1 MSEKEQVVSAL
12 AAALPDL
19 STAEIADKIER
30 PKDSKNGDFAFPAFF
45 LAKTLHKAPQMI
57 SQDIVAKVDQSGFD
71 KVVVAGPYIN
81 FYLNKAKVG
90 ANILEEILNDPEHY
104 GELDLGHQANVPI
117 DYSSP
122 NIAKPMGMGHLRSTM
137 IGESIARILE
147 KVNYHLIRVDYLG
160 DWGTQFGKMMAA
172 YKMWGDSQE
181 VQDGLKNDPINTLLK
196 LYVRINTEAEE
207 HPEYTDAGREW
218 FAKLEHGDKEAWRLW
233 HWFRD
238 ISLQRFQRVYDML
251 DVKFDSFNGEAFS
264 AQKMDE
270 PIQLLRDKDLLT
282 KSRGAEIV
290 DLDEY
295 NLPPLLIIKSNG
307 TTTYIT
313 RDLATALFR
322 KRMYGFAKSLYVV
335 GAEQEVYFKQLRM
348 ALKKM
353 GFNWWDQITHISFG
367 LMNLNGKKMSTRKG
381 NVVSLEDVL
390 NDSVD
395 LARKQIS
402 EKNPNLKNPDEVA
415 KQVGIGA
422 VIFHDL
428 KNYRRN
434 AVNFK
439 LEDVVKFEGET
450 GPYVQYARARAGS
463 ILRKGGIR
471 DFSNVDL
478 SQVGDEAWELISFL
492 GQYSNAIKRAA
503 ENYDPSVVA
512 KYALELAKKF
522 NQYYAHHRILDDDPA
537 QPARLALTQ
546 AVSDVLKSA
555 LALLDVKAPDE
566 M

>member
-1 MSEKEQVVSAL
+1 MSDKQQV
-12 AAALPDL
+12 AAALAQALPEMDVK
-19 STAEIADKIER
+19 EIEAKIER
-30 PKDSKNGDFAFPAFF
+30 PKDSSNGDYAFPTFF

-57 SQDIVAKVDQSGFD
+57 ASELVEKVDQNGFE

-81 FYLNKAKVG
+81 FFLDKAQVG
-90 ANILEEILNDPEHY
+90 AKILQTILADPEHY
-104 GELDLGHQANVPI
+104 GEIDLGHQSNVTI

-137 IGESIARILE
+137 IGEAVARILE
-147 KVNYHLIRVDYLG
+147 KVNYNLIRIDYLG
-160 DWGTQFGKMMAA
+160 DWGTHFGKLMAA
-172 YKMWGDSQE
+172 YEMWGDEAE
-181 VQDGLKNDPINTLLK
+181 VKKDPINTLLK
-196 LYVRINTEAEE
+196 YYVRINNEADE
-207 HPEYTDAGREW
+207 HPEYTEAGRNW
-218 FAKLEHGDKEAWRLW
+218 FAKLEHGDEEAWRLW
-233 HWFRD
+233 HWFREV
-238 ISLQRFQRVYDML
+238 SLERFQRVYKML
-251 DVKFDSFNGEAFS
+251 DVNFDSFNGEAFS
-264 AQKMDE
+264 AQKMEE
-270 PIQLLRDKDLLT
+270 PIQLLRDKDLL
-282 KSRGAEIV
+282 KPSRGAEIV

-322 KRMYGFAKSLYVV
+322 KRVYGHAKSLYVV
-335 GAEQEVYFKQLRM
+335 GAEQETYFKQLRA
-348 ALKKM
+348 ALKEM
-353 GFNWWDQITHISFG
+353 GFNWWDQIEHISFG

-390 NDSVD
+390 NDSID
-395 LARKQIS
+395 LARKQIA
-402 EKNPNLKNPDEVA
+402 EKNPDLENADEVA
-415 KQVGIGA
+415 KEVGVGA

-450 GPYVQYARARAGS
+450 GPYVQYARARAES

-471 DFSNVDL
+471 DFSDVDL
-478 SQVGDEAWELISFL
+478 TKAGAEAWELISFL
-492 GQYSNAIKRAA
+492 GQYSEAIKRAA
-503 ENYDPSVVA
+503 LNYDPSVIA

-522 NQYYAHHRILDDDPA
+522 NQYYAHTRILDKDEA

-555 LALLDVKAPDE
+555 LDLLDIKAPDE

>member
-1 MSEKEQVVSAL
+1 MSDKQQV
-12 AAALPDL
+12 AAALAQALPEMDVK
-19 STAEIADKIER
+19 EIEAKIER
-30 PKDSKNGDFAFPAFF
+30 PKDSSNGDYAFPTFF

-57 SQDIVAKVDQSGFD
+57 ASELVEKVDQNGFE

-81 FYLNKAKVG
+81 FFLDKAQVG
-90 ANILEEILNDPEHY
+90 AKILQTILADPEHY
-104 GELDLGHQANVPI
+104 GEIDLGHQSNVTI

-137 IGESIARILE
+137 IGEAVARILE
-147 KVNYHLIRVDYLG
+147 KVNYNLIRIDYLG
-160 DWGTQFGKMMAA
+160 DWGTQFGKLMAA
-172 YKMWGDSQE
+172 YEMWGDEAE
-181 VQDGLKNDPINTLLK
+181 VKKDPINTLLK
-196 LYVRINTEAEE
+196 YYVRINNEADE
-207 HPEYTDAGREW
+207 HPEYTEAGRDW
-218 FAKLEHGDKEAWRLW
+218 FAKLEHGDEEAWRLW
-233 HWFRD
+233 HWFREV
-238 ISLQRFQRVYDML
+238 SLERFQRVYKML
-251 DVKFDSFNGEAFS
+251 DVNFDSFNGEALS
-264 AQKMDE
+264 AQKMEE
-270 PIQLLRDKDLLT
+270 PIQLLRDKDLL
-282 KSRGAEIV
+282 KPSRGAEIV

-322 KRMYGFAKSLYVV
+322 KRMYGHAKSLYVV
-335 GAEQEVYFKQLRM
+335 GAEQETYFKQLRA
-348 ALKKM
+348 ALKEM
-353 GFNWWDQITHISFG
+353 GFNWWDQIEHISFG

-390 NDSVD
+390 NDSID
-395 LARKQIS
+395 LARKQIA
-402 EKNPNLKNPDEVA
+402 EKNPDLENADEVA
-415 KQVGIGA
+415 KEVGVGA

-450 GPYVQYARARAGS
+450 GPYVQYARARAES

-471 DFSNVDL
+471 DFSDVDL
-478 SQVGDEAWELISFL
+478 TKAGAESWELISFL
-492 GQYSNAIKRAA
+492 GQYSEAIKRAA
-503 ENYDPSVVA
+503 LNYDPSVIA

-522 NQYYAHHRILDDDPA
+522 NQYYAHTRILDKDEA

-555 LALLDVKAPDE
+555 LDLLDIKAPDE

>member
-1 MSEKEQVVSAL
+1 MSDKQQV
-12 AAALPDL
+12 AAALAQALPEMDVK
-19 STAEIADKIER
+19 EIEAKIER
-30 PKDSKNGDFAFPAFF
+30 PKDSSNGDYAFPTFF

-57 SQDIVAKVDQSGFD
+57 ASELVEKVDQNGFE

-81 FYLNKAKVG
+81 FFLDKAQVG
-90 ANILEEILNDPEHY
+90 AKILQTILADPEHY
-104 GELDLGHQANVPI
+104 GEIDLGHQSNVTI

-137 IGESIARILE
+137 IGEAVARILE
-147 KVNYHLIRVDYLG
+147 KVNYNLIRIDYLG
-160 DWGTQFGKMMAA
+160 DWGTQFGKLMAA
-172 YKMWGDSQE
+172 YEMWGDEAE
-181 VQDGLKNDPINTLLK
+181 VKKDPINTLLK
-196 LYVRINTEAEE
+196 YYVRINNEADE
-207 HPEYTDAGREW
+207 HPEYTEAGRNW
-218 FAKLEHGDKEAWRLW
+218 FAKLEHGDEEAWRLW
-233 HWFRD
+233 HWFREV
-238 ISLQRFQRVYDML
+238 SLERFQRVYKML
-251 DVKFDSFNGEAFS
+251 DVNFDSFNGEAFS
-264 AQKMDE
+264 AQKMEE
-270 PIQLLRDKDLLT
+270 PIQLLRDKDLL
-282 KSRGAEIV
+282 KPSRGAEIV

-322 KRMYGFAKSLYVV
+322 KRMYGHAKSLYVV
-335 GAEQEVYFKQLRM
+335 GAEQETYFKQLRA
-348 ALKKM
+348 ALKEM
-353 GFNWWDQITHISFG
+353 GFNWWDQIEHISFG

-390 NDSVD
+390 NDSID
-395 LARKQIS
+395 LARKQIA
-402 EKNPNLKNPDEVA
+402 EKNPDLENADEVA
-415 KQVGIGA
+415 KDVGVGA

-450 GPYVQYARARAGS
+450 GPYVQYARARAES

-471 DFSNVDL
+471 DFSDVDL
-478 SQVGDEAWELISFL
+478 TKAGAEAWELISFL
-492 GQYSNAIKRAA
+492 GQYSEAIKRAA
-503 ENYDPSVVA
+503 LNYDPSVIA

-522 NQYYAHHRILDDDPA
+522 NQYYAHTRILDKDEA

-555 LALLDVKAPDE
+555 LDLLDIKAPDE

>member
-1 MSEKEQVVSAL
+1 MSDKQQV
-12 AAALPDL
+12 AAALAQALPEMDVK
-19 STAEIADKIER
+19 EIEAKIER
-30 PKDSKNGDFAFPAFF
+30 PKDSSNGDYAFPTFF

-57 SQDIVAKVDQSGFD
+57 ASELVEKVDQNGFE

-81 FYLNKAKVG
+81 FFLDKAQVG
-90 ANILEEILNDPEHY
+90 AKILQTILADPEHY
-104 GELDLGHQANVPI
+104 GEIDLGHQSNVTI

-137 IGESIARILE
+137 IGEAVARILE
-147 KVNYHLIRVDYLG
+147 KVNYNLIRIDYLG
-160 DWGTQFGKMMAA
+160 DWGTQFGKLMAA
-172 YKMWGDSQE
+172 YEMWGDEAE
-181 VQDGLKNDPINTLLK
+181 VKKDPINTLLK
-196 LYVRINTEAEE
+196 YYVRINNEADE
-207 HPEYTDAGREW
+207 HPEYTEAGRNW
-218 FAKLEHGDKEAWRLW
+218 FAKLEHGDEEAWWLW
-233 HWFRD
+233 HWFREV
-238 ISLQRFQRVYDML
+238 SLERFQRVYKML
-251 DVKFDSFNGEAFS
+251 DVNFDSFNGEAFS
-264 AQKMDE
+264 AQKMEE
-270 PIQLLRDKDLLT
+270 PIQLLRDKDLL
-282 KSRGAEIV
+282 KPSRGAEIV

-322 KRMYGFAKSLYVV
+322 KRMYGHAKSLYVV
-335 GAEQEVYFKQLRM
+335 GAEQETYFKQLRA
-348 ALKKM
+348 ALKEM
-353 GFNWWDQITHISFG
+353 GFNWWDQIEHISFG

-390 NDSVD
+390 NDSID
-395 LARKQIS
+395 LARKQIA
-402 EKNPNLKNPDEVA
+402 EKNPDLENADEVA
-415 KQVGIGA
+415 KEVGVGA

-450 GPYVQYARARAGS
+450 GPYVQYARARAES

-471 DFSNVDL
+471 DFSDVDL
-478 SQVGDEAWELISFL
+478 TKAGAEAWELISFL
-492 GQYSNAIKRAA
+492 GQYSEAIKRAA
-503 ENYDPSVVA
+503 LNYDPSVIA

-522 NQYYAHHRILDDDPA
+522 NQYYAHTRILDKDEA

-555 LALLDVKAPDE
+555 LDLLDIKAPDE

>member
-1 MSEKEQVVSAL
+1 MSDKQQV
-12 AAALPDL
+12 AAALAQALPEMDVK
-19 STAEIADKIER
+19 EIEAKIER
-30 PKDSKNGDFAFPAFF
+30 PKDSSNGDYAFPTFF

-57 SQDIVAKVDQSGFD
+57 ASELVEKVDQNGFE

-81 FYLNKAKVG
+81 FFLDKAQVG
-90 ANILEEILNDPEHY
+90 AKILQTILADPEHY
-104 GELDLGHQANVPI
+104 GEIDLGHQSNVTI

-137 IGESIARILE
+137 IGEAVARILE
-147 KVNYHLIRVDYLG
+147 KVNYNLIRIDYLG
-160 DWGTQFGKMMAA
+160 DWGTQFGKLMAA
-172 YKMWGDSQE
+172 YEMWGDEAE
-181 VQDGLKNDPINTLLK
+181 VKKDPINTLLK
-196 LYVRINTEAEE
+196 YYVRINNEADE
-207 HPEYTDAGREW
+207 HPEYTEAGRDW
-218 FAKLEHGDKEAWRLW
+218 FAKLEHGDEEAWRLW
-233 HWFRD
+233 HWFREV
-238 ISLQRFQRVYDML
+238 SLERFQRVYKML
-251 DVKFDSFNGEAFS
+251 DVNFDSFNGEAFS
-264 AQKMDE
+264 AQKMEE
-270 PIQLLRDKDLLT
+270 PIQLLRDKDLL
-282 KSRGAEIV
+282 KPSLGAEIV

-322 KRMYGFAKSLYVV
+322 KRMYGHAKSLYVV
-335 GAEQEVYFKQLRM
+335 GAEQETYFKQLRA
-348 ALKKM
+348 ALKEM
-353 GFNWWDQITHISFG
+353 GFNWWDQIEHISFG

-390 NDSVD
+390 NDSID
-395 LARKQIS
+395 LARKQIA
-402 EKNPNLKNPDEVA
+402 EKNPDLENADEVA
-415 KQVGIGA
+415 KEVGVGA

-450 GPYVQYARARAGS
+450 GPYVQYARARAES

-471 DFSNVDL
+471 DFSDVDL
-478 SQVGDEAWELISFL
+478 TKAGAEAWELISFL
-492 GQYSNAIKRAA
+492 GQYSEAIKRAA
-503 ENYDPSVVA
+503 LNYDPSVIA

-522 NQYYAHHRILDDDPA
+522 NQYYAHTRILDKDEA

-555 LALLDVKAPDE
+555 LDLLDIKAPDE

>member
-1 MSEKEQVVSAL
+1 MSDKQQVTAAL
-12 AAALPDL
+12 AQALPEMDVK
-19 STAEIADKIER
+19 EIEAKIER
-30 PKDSKNGDFAFPAFF
+30 PKDSSNGDYAFPTFF

-57 SQDIVAKVDQSGFD
+57 ASELVEKVDQNGFE

-81 FYLNKAKVG
+81 FFLDKAQVG
-90 ANILEEILNDPEHY
+90 AKILQTILADPEHY
-104 GELDLGHQANVPI
+104 GEIDLGHQSNVTI

-137 IGESIARILE
+137 IGEAVARILE
-147 KVNYHLIRVDYLG
+147 KVNYNLIRIDYLG
-160 DWGTQFGKMMAA
+160 DWGTQFGKLMAA
-172 YKMWGDSQE
+172 YEMWGDEAE
-181 VQDGLKNDPINTLLK
+181 VKKDPINTLLK
-196 LYVRINTEAEE
+196 YYVRINNEADE
-207 HPEYTDAGREW
+207 HPEYTEAGRNW
-218 FAKLEHGDKEAWRLW
+218 FAKLEHGDEEAWRLW
-233 HWFRD
+233 HWFREV
-238 ISLQRFQRVYDML
+238 SLERFQRVYKML
-251 DVKFDSFNGEAFS
+251 DVNFDSFNGEAFS
-264 AQKMDE
+264 AQKMEE
-270 PIQLLRDKDLLT
+270 PIQLLRDKDLL
-282 KSRGAEIV
+282 KPSRGAEIV

-322 KRMYGFAKSLYVV
+322 KRMYGHAKSLYVV
-335 GAEQEVYFKQLRM
+335 GAEQETYFKQLRA
-348 ALKKM
+348 ALKEM
-353 GFNWWDQITHISFG
+353 GFNWWDQIEHISFG

-390 NDSVD
+390 NDSID
-395 LARKQIS
+395 LARKQIA
-402 EKNPNLKNPDEVA
+402 EKNPDLENADEVA
-415 KQVGIGA
+415 KEVGVGA

-450 GPYVQYARARAGS
+450 GPYVQYARARAES

-471 DFSNVDL
+471 DFSDVDL
-478 SQVGDEAWELISFL
+478 TKAGAEAWELISFL
-492 GQYSNAIKRAA
+492 GQYSEAIKRAA
-503 ENYDPSVVA
+503 LNYDPSVIA

-522 NQYYAHHRILDDDPA
+522 NQYYAHTRILDKDEA

-555 LALLDVKAPDE
+555 LDLLDIKAPDE

>member
-1 MSEKEQVVSAL
+1 MSDKQQVASAL
-12 AAALPDL
+12 AQALPEMDVK
-19 STAEIADKIER
+19 EIEAKIER
-30 PKDSKNGDFAFPAFF
+30 PKDSSNGDYAFPTFF

-57 SQDIVAKVDQSGFD
+57 ASELVEKVDQDGFE

-81 FYLNKAKVG
+81 FFLDKAQVG
-90 ANILEEILNDPEHY
+90 AKILQTILADPEHY
-104 GELDLGHQANVPI
+104 GEIDLGHEANVTI

-137 IGESIARILE
+137 IGEAVARILE
-147 KVNYHLIRVDYLG
+147 KVNYNLIRIDYLG
-160 DWGTQFGKMMAA
+160 DWGTQFGKLMAA
-172 YKMWGDSQE
+172 YEMWGDEAE
-181 VQDGLKNDPINTLLK
+181 VKKDPINTLLK
-196 LYVRINTEAEE
+196 YYVRINNEADE
-207 HPEYTDAGREW
+207 HPEYTEAGRNW
-218 FAKLEHGDKEAWRLW
+218 FAKLEHGDEEAWRLW
-233 HWFRD
+233 HWFREV
-238 ISLQRFQRVYDML
+238 SLERFQRVYKML
-251 DVKFDSFNGEAFS
+251 DVNFDSFNGEAFS
-264 AQKMDE
+264 AQKMEE
-270 PIQLLRDKDLLT
+270 PIQLLRDKDLL
-282 KSRGAEIV
+282 KPSRGAEIV

-322 KRMYGFAKSLYVV
+322 KRMYGHAKSLYVV
-335 GAEQEVYFKQLRM
+335 GAEQETYFKQLRA
-348 ALKKM
+348 ALKEM
-353 GFNWWDQITHISFG
+353 GFNWWDQIEHISFG

-390 NDSVD
+390 NDSID
-395 LARKQIS
+395 LARKQIA
-402 EKNPNLKNPDEVA
+402 EKNPDLENADEVA
-415 KQVGIGA
+415 KEVGVGA

-450 GPYVQYARARAGS
+450 GPYVQYARARAES

-471 DFSNVDL
+471 DFSDVDL
-478 SQVGDEAWELISFL
+478 TKAGAEAWELISFL
-492 GQYSNAIKRAA
+492 GQYSEAIKRAA
-503 ENYDPSVVA
+503 LNYDPSVIA

-522 NQYYAHHRILDDDPA
+522 NQYYAHTRILDKDEA

-555 LALLDVKAPDE
+555 LDLLDIKAPDE

>member
-1 MSEKEQVVSAL
+1 MSDKQQV
-12 AAALPDL
+12 AAALAQALPEMDVK
-19 STAEIADKIER
+19 EIEAKIER
-30 PKDSKNGDFAFPAFF
+30 PKDSSNGDYAFPTFF

-57 SQDIVAKVDQSGFD
+57 ASELVEKVDQNGFE

-81 FYLNKAKVG
+81 FFLDKAQVG
-90 ANILEEILNDPEHY
+90 AKILQTILADPEHY
-104 GELDLGHQANVPI
+104 GEIDLGHQSNVTI

-137 IGESIARILE
+137 IGEAVARILE
-147 KVNYHLIRVDYLG
+147 KVNYNLIRIDYLG
-160 DWGTQFGKMMAA
+160 DWGTQFGKLMAA
-172 YKMWGDSQE
+172 YEMWGDEAE
-181 VQDGLKNDPINTLLK
+181 VKKDPINTLLK
-196 LYVRINTEAEE
+196 YYVRINNEADE
-207 HPEYTDAGREW
+207 HPEYTEAGRNW
-218 FAKLEHGDKEAWRLW
+218 FAKLEHGDEEAWRLW
-233 HWFRD
+233 HWFREV
-238 ISLQRFQRVYDML
+238 SLERFQRVYKMI
-251 DVKFDSFNGEAFS
+251 DVNFDSFNGEAFS
-264 AQKMDE
+264 AQKMEE
-270 PIQLLRDKDLLT
+270 PIQLLRDKDLL
-282 KSRGAEIV
+282 KPSRGAEIV

-322 KRMYGFAKSLYVV
+322 KRMYGHAKSLYVV
-335 GAEQEVYFKQLRM
+335 GAEQETYFKQLRA
-348 ALKKM
+348 ALKEM
-353 GFNWWDQITHISFG
+353 GFNWWDQIEHISFG

-390 NDSVD
+390 NDSID
-395 LARKQIS
+395 LARKQIA
-402 EKNPNLKNPDEVA
+402 EKNPDLENADEVA
-415 KQVGIGA
+415 KEVGVGA

-450 GPYVQYARARAGS
+450 GPYVQYARARAES

-471 DFSNVDL
+471 DFSDVDL
-478 SQVGDEAWELISFL
+478 TKAGAEAWELISFL
-492 GQYSNAIKRAA
+492 CQYSEAIKRAA
-503 ENYDPSVVA
+503 LNYDPSVIA

-522 NQYYAHHRILDDDPA
+522 NQYYAHTRILDKDEA

-555 LALLDVKAPDE
+555 LDLLDIKAPDE

>member
-1 MSEKEQVVSAL
+1 MSDKQQV
-12 AAALPDL
+12 AAALAQALPEMDVK
-19 STAEIADKIER
+19 EIEAKIER
-30 PKDSKNGDFAFPAFF
+30 PKDSSNGDYAFPTFF

-57 SQDIVAKVDQSGFD
+57 ASELVEKVDQNGFE

-81 FYLNKAKVG
+81 FFLDKAQVG
-90 ANILEEILNDPEHY
+90 AKILQTILADPEHY
-104 GELDLGHQANVPI
+104 GEIDLGHQSNVTI

-137 IGESIARILE
+137 IGEAVARILE
-147 KVNYHLIRVDYLG
+147 KVNYNLIRIDYLG
-160 DWGTQFGKMMAA
+160 DWGTQFGKLMAA
-172 YKMWGDSQE
+172 YEMWGDEAE
-181 VQDGLKNDPINTLLK
+181 VKKDPINTLLK
-196 LYVRINTEAEE
+196 YYVRINNEADE
-207 HPEYTDAGREW
+207 HPEYTEAGRDW
-218 FAKLEHGDKEAWRLW
+218 FAKLEHGDEEAWRLW
-233 HWFRD
+233 HWFREV
-238 ISLQRFQRVYDML
+238 SLERFQRVYKML
-251 DVKFDSFNGEAFS
+251 DVNFDSFNGEAFS
-264 AQKMDE
+264 AQKMEE
-270 PIQLLRDKDLLT
+270 PIQLLRDKDLL
-282 KSRGAEIV
+282 KPSRGAEIV

-322 KRMYGFAKSLYVV
+322 KRMYGHAKSLYVV
-335 GAEQEVYFKQLRM
+335 GAEQETYFKQLRA
-348 ALKKM
+348 ALKEM
-353 GFNWWDQITHISFG
+353 GFNWWDQIEHISFG

-381 NVVSLEDVL
+381 NVVSLEDV
-390 NDSVD
+390 
-395 LARKQIS
+395 ARKQIA
-402 EKNPNLKNPDEVA
+402 EKNPDLENADEVA
-415 KQVGIGA
+415 KEVGVGA

-450 GPYVQYARARAGS
+450 GPYVQYARARAES

-471 DFSNVDL
+471 DFSDVDL
-478 SQVGDEAWELISFL
+478 TKAGAEAWELISFL
-492 GQYSNAIKRAA
+492 GQYSEAIKRAA
-503 ENYDPSVVA
+503 LNYDPSVIA

-522 NQYYAHHRILDDDPA
+522 NQYYAHTRILDKDEA

-555 LALLDVKAPDE
+555 LDLLDIKAPDE

>member
-1 MSEKEQVVSAL
+1 MSDKQQV
-12 AAALPDL
+12 AAALAQALPEMDVK
-19 STAEIADKIER
+19 EIEAKIER
-30 PKDSKNGDFAFPAFF
+30 PKDSSNGDYAFPTFF

-57 SQDIVAKVDQSGFD
+57 ASELVEKVDQNGFE

-81 FYLNKAKVG
+81 FFLDKAQVG
-90 ANILEEILNDPEHY
+90 AKILQTILADPEHY
-104 GELDLGHQANVPI
+104 GEIDLGHQSNVTI

-137 IGESIARILE
+137 IGEAVARILE
-147 KVNYHLIRVDYLG
+147 KVNYNLIRIDYLG
-160 DWGTQFGKMMAA
+160 DWGTQFGKLMAA
-172 YKMWGDSQE
+172 YEMWGDEAE
-181 VQDGLKNDPINTLLK
+181 VKKDPINTLLK
-196 LYVRINTEAEE
+196 YYVRINNEADE
-207 HPEYTDAGREW
+207 HPEYTEAGRNW
-218 FAKLEHGDKEAWRLW
+218 FAKLEHGDEEAWRLW
-233 HWFRD
+233 HWFREV
-238 ISLQRFQRVYDML
+238 SLERFQRVYKML
-251 DVKFDSFNGEAFS
+251 DVNFDSFNGEAFS
-264 AQKMDE
+264 AQKMEE
-270 PIQLLRDKDLLT
+270 PIQLLRDKDLL
-282 KSRGAEIV
+282 KPSRGAEIV

-322 KRMYGFAKSLYVV
+322 KRMYGHAKSLYVV
-335 GAEQEVYFKQLRM
+335 GAEQETYFKQLRA
-348 ALKKM
+348 ALKEM
-353 GFNWWDQITHISFG
+353 GFNWWDQIEHISFG

-390 NDSVD
+390 NDSID
-395 LARKQIS
+395 LARKQIA
-402 EKNPNLKNPDEVA
+402 EKNPDLENADEVA
-415 KQVGIGA
+415 KEVGVGA

-450 GPYVQYARARAGS
+450 GPYVQYARARAES

-471 DFSNVDL
+471 DFSDVDL
-478 SQVGDEAWELISFL
+478 TKAGAEAWELISFL
-492 GQYSNAIKRAA
+492 GQYSEAIKRAA
-503 ENYDPSVVA
+503 LNYDPSVIA

-522 NQYYAHHRILDDDPA
+522 NQYYAHTRILDKDEA

-546 AVSDVLKSA
+546 AVSDMLKSA
-555 LALLDVKAPDE
+555 LDLLDIKAPDE

>member
-1 MSEKEQVVSAL
+1 MSDKQQV
-12 AAALPDL
+12 AAALAQALPEMDVK
-19 STAEIADKIER
+19 EIEAKIER
-30 PKDSKNGDFAFPAFF
+30 PKDSSNGDYAFPTFF

-57 SQDIVAKVDQSGFD
+57 ASELVEKVDQNGFE

-81 FYLNKAKVG
+81 FFLDKAQVG
-90 ANILEEILNDPEHY
+90 AKILQTILADPEHY
-104 GELDLGHQANVPI
+104 GEIDLGHQSNVTI

-137 IGESIARILE
+137 IGEAVARILE
-147 KVNYHLIRVDYLG
+147 KVNYNLIRIDYLG
-160 DWGTQFGKMMAA
+160 DWGTQFGKLMAA
-172 YKMWGDSQE
+172 YEMWGDEAE
-181 VQDGLKNDPINTLLK
+181 VKKDPINTLLK
-196 LYVRINTEAEE
+196 YYVRINNEADE
-207 HPEYTDAGREW
+207 HPEYTEAGRDW
-218 FAKLEHGDKEAWRLW
+218 FAKLEHGDEEAWRLW
-233 HWFRD
+233 HWFREV
-238 ISLQRFQRVYDML
+238 SLERFQRVYKML
-251 DVKFDSFNGEAFS
+251 DVNFDSFNGEAFS
-264 AQKMDE
+264 AQKMEE
-270 PIQLLRDKDLLT
+270 PIQLLRDKDLL
-282 KSRGAEIV
+282 KPSRGAEIV

-322 KRMYGFAKSLYVV
+322 KRMYGHAKSLYVV
-335 GAEQEVYFKQLRM
+335 GAEQETYFKQLRA
-348 ALKKM
+348 ALKEM
-353 GFNWWDQITHISFG
+353 GFNWWDQIEHISFG

-390 NDSVD
+390 NDSID
-395 LARKQIS
+395 LARKQIA
-402 EKNPNLKNPDEVA
+402 EKNPDLENADEVA
-415 KQVGIGA
+415 KEVGVGA

-450 GPYVQYARARAGS
+450 GPYVQYARARAES

-471 DFSNVDL
+471 DFSDVDL
-478 SQVGDEAWELISFL
+478 TKAGGEAWELISFL
-492 GQYSNAIKRAA
+492 GQYSEAIKRAA
-503 ENYDPSVVA
+503 LNYDPSVIA

-522 NQYYAHHRILDDDPA
+522 NQYYAHTRILDKDEA

-555 LALLDVKAPDE
+555 LDLLDIKAPDE

>member
-1 MSEKEQVVSAL
+1 MSDKQQV
-12 AAALPDL
+12 AAALAQALPEMDVK
-19 STAEIADKIER
+19 EIEAKIER
-30 PKDSKNGDFAFPAFF
+30 PKDSSNGDYAFPTFF

-57 SQDIVAKVDQSGFD
+57 ASELVEKVDQNGFE

-81 FYLNKAKVG
+81 FFLDKAQVG
-90 ANILEEILNDPEHY
+90 AKILQTILADPEHY
-104 GELDLGHQANVPI
+104 GEIDLGHQSNVTI

-137 IGESIARILE
+137 IGEAVARILE
-147 KVNYHLIRVDYLG
+147 KVNYNLIRIDYLG
-160 DWGTQFGKMMAA
+160 DWGTQFGKLMAA
-172 YKMWGDSQE
+172 YEMWGDEAE
-181 VQDGLKNDPINTLLK
+181 VKKDPINTLLK
-196 LYVRINTEAEE
+196 YYVRINNEADE
-207 HPEYTDAGREW
+207 HPEYTEAGREW
-218 FAKLEHGDKEAWRLW
+218 FAKLEHGDEEAWRLW
-233 HWFRD
+233 HWFREV
-238 ISLQRFQRVYDML
+238 SLERFQRVYKML
-251 DVKFDSFNGEAFS
+251 DVNFDSFNGEAFS
-264 AQKMDE
+264 AQKMEE
-270 PIQLLRDKDLLT
+270 PIQLLRDKDLL
-282 KSRGAEIV
+282 KPSRGAEIV

-322 KRMYGFAKSLYVV
+322 KRMYGHAKSLYVV
-335 GAEQEVYFKQLRM
+335 GAEQETYFKQLRA
-348 ALKKM
+348 ALKEM
-353 GFNWWDQITHISFG
+353 GFNWWNQIEHISFG

-390 NDSVD
+390 NDSID
-395 LARKQIS
+395 LARKQIA
-402 EKNPNLKNPDEVA
+402 EKNPDLENADEVA
-415 KQVGIGA
+415 KEVGVGA

-450 GPYVQYARARAGS
+450 GPYVQYARARAES

-471 DFSNVDL
+471 DFSDVDL
-478 SQVGDEAWELISFL
+478 TKAGTEAWELISFL
-492 GQYSNAIKRAA
+492 GQYSEAIKRAA
-503 ENYDPSVVA
+503 LNYDPSVIA

-522 NQYYAHHRILDDDPA
+522 NQYYAHTRILDKDEA

-555 LALLDVKAPDE
+555 LDLLDIKAPDE

>member
-1 MSEKEQVVSAL
+1 MSDKQQV
-12 AAALPDL
+12 AAALAQALPEMDVK
-19 STAEIADKIER
+19 EIEAKIER
-30 PKDSKNGDFAFPAFF
+30 PKDSSNGDYAFPTFF

-57 SQDIVAKVDQSGFD
+57 ASELVEKVDQNGFE

-81 FYLNKAKVG
+81 FFLDKAQVG
-90 ANILEEILNDPEHY
+90 AKILQTILADPEHY
-104 GELDLGHQANVPI
+104 GEIDLGHQSNVTI

-137 IGESIARILE
+137 IGEAVARILE
-147 KVNYHLIRVDYLG
+147 KVNYNLIRIDYLG
-160 DWGTQFGKMMAA
+160 DWGTQFGKLMAA
-172 YKMWGDSQE
+172 YEMWGDEAE
-181 VQDGLKNDPINTLLK
+181 VKKDPINTLLK
-196 LYVRINTEAEE
+196 YYVRINNEADE
-207 HPEYTDAGREW
+207 HPEYTEAGRNW
-218 FAKLEHGDKEAWRLW
+218 FAKLEHGDEEAWRLW
-233 HWFRD
+233 HWFREV
-238 ISLQRFQRVYDML
+238 SLERFQRVYKML
-251 DVKFDSFNGEAFS
+251 DVNFDSFNGEAFS
-264 AQKMDE
+264 AQKMEE
-270 PIQLLRDKDLLT
+270 PIQLLRDKNLL
-282 KSRGAEIV
+282 KPSRGAEIV

-322 KRMYGFAKSLYVV
+322 KRMYGHAKSLYVV
-335 GAEQEVYFKQLRM
+335 GAEQETYFKQLRA
-348 ALKKM
+348 ALKEM
-353 GFNWWDQITHISFG
+353 GFNWWDQIEHISFG

-390 NDSVD
+390 NDSID
-395 LARKQIS
+395 LARKQIA
-402 EKNPNLKNPDEVA
+402 EKNPDLENADEVA
-415 KQVGIGA
+415 KEVGVGA

-450 GPYVQYARARAGS
+450 GPYVQYARARAES

-471 DFSNVDL
+471 DFSDVDL
-478 SQVGDEAWELISFL
+478 TKAGAEAWELISFL
-492 GQYSNAIKRAA
+492 GQYSEAIKRAA
-503 ENYDPSVVA
+503 LNYDPSVIA

-522 NQYYAHHRILDDDPA
+522 NQYYAHTRILDKDEA

-555 LALLDVKAPDE
+555 LDLLDIEAPDE

>member
-1 MSEKEQVVSAL
+1 MSDKQQV
-12 AAALPDL
+12 AAALAQALPEMDVK
-19 STAEIADKIER
+19 EIEAKIER
-30 PKDSKNGDFAFPAFF
+30 PKDSSNGDYAFPTFF

-57 SQDIVAKVDQSGFD
+57 ASELVEKVDQNGFE

-81 FYLNKAKVG
+81 FFLDKAQVG
-90 ANILEEILNDPEHY
+90 AKILQTILADPEHY
-104 GELDLGHQANVPI
+104 GEIDLGHQSNVTI

-137 IGESIARILE
+137 IGEAVARILE
-147 KVNYHLIRVDYLG
+147 KVNYNLIRIDYLG
-160 DWGTQFGKMMAA
+160 DWGTQFGKLMAA
-172 YKMWGDSQE
+172 YEMWGDEAE
-181 VQDGLKNDPINTLLK
+181 VKKDPINTLLK
-196 LYVRINTEAEE
+196 YYVRINNEADE
-207 HPEYTDAGREW
+207 HPEYTEAGRDW
-218 FAKLEHGDKEAWRLW
+218 FAKLEHGDEEAWRLW
-233 HWFRD
+233 HWFREV
-238 ISLQRFQRVYDML
+238 SLERFQRVYKML
-251 DVKFDSFNGEAFS
+251 DVNFDSFNGEAFS
-264 AQKMDE
+264 AQKMEE
-270 PIQLLRDKDLLT
+270 PIQLLRDKNLL
-282 KSRGAEIV
+282 KPSRGAEIV

-322 KRMYGFAKSLYVV
+322 KRMYGHAKSLYVV
-335 GAEQEVYFKQLRM
+335 GAEQETYFKQLRA
-348 ALKKM
+348 ALKEM
-353 GFNWWDQITHISFG
+353 GFNWWDQIEHISFG

-390 NDSVD
+390 NDSID
-395 LARKQIS
+395 LARKQIA
-402 EKNPNLKNPDEVA
+402 EKNPDLENADEVA
-415 KQVGIGA
+415 KEVGVGA

-450 GPYVQYARARAGS
+450 GPYVQYARARAES

-471 DFSNVDL
+471 DFSDVDL
-478 SQVGDEAWELISFL
+478 TKAGAEAWELISFL
-492 GQYSNAIKRAA
+492 SQYSEAIKRAA
-503 ENYDPSVVA
+503 LNYDPSVIA

-522 NQYYAHHRILDDDPA
+522 NQYYAHTRILDKDEA

-555 LALLDVKAPDE
+555 LNLLDIKAPDE

>member
-1 MSEKEQVVSAL
+1 MSNKQQV
-12 AAALPDL
+12 AAALAQALPEMDVK
-19 STAEIADKIER
+19 EIEAKIER
-30 PKDSKNGDFAFPAFF
+30 PKDSSNGDYAFPTFF

-57 SQDIVAKVDQSGFD
+57 ASELVEKVDQNGFE

-81 FYLNKAKVG
+81 FFLDKAQVG
-90 ANILEEILNDPEHY
+90 AKILQTILADPEHY
-104 GELDLGHQANVPI
+104 GEIDLGHQSNVTI

-137 IGESIARILE
+137 IGEAVARILE
-147 KVNYHLIRVDYLG
+147 KVNYNLIRIDYLG
-160 DWGTQFGKMMAA
+160 DWGTQFGKLMAA
-172 YKMWGDSQE
+172 YEMWGDEAE
-181 VQDGLKNDPINTLLK
+181 VKKDPINTLLK
-196 LYVRINTEAEE
+196 YYVRINNEADE
-207 HPEYTDAGREW
+207 HPEYTEAGRDW
-218 FAKLEHGDKEAWRLW
+218 FAKLEHGDEEAWRLW
-233 HWFRD
+233 HWFREV
-238 ISLQRFQRVYDML
+238 SLERFQRVYKML
-251 DVKFDSFNGEAFS
+251 DVNFDSFNGEAFS
-264 AQKMDE
+264 AQKMEE
-270 PIQLLRDKDLLT
+270 PIQLLRDKDLL
-282 KSRGAEIV
+282 KPSRGAEIV

-322 KRMYGFAKSLYVV
+322 KRMYGHAKSLYVV
-335 GAEQEVYFKQLRM
+335 GAEQETYFKQLRA
-348 ALKKM
+348 ALKEM
-353 GFNWWDQITHISFG
+353 GFNWWDQIEHISFG

-390 NDSVD
+390 NDSID
-395 LARKQIS
+395 LARKQIA
-402 EKNPNLKNPDEVA
+402 EKNPDLENADEVA
-415 KQVGIGA
+415 KEVGVGA

-450 GPYVQYARARAGS
+450 GPYVQYARARAES

-471 DFSNVDL
+471 DFSDVDL
-478 SQVGDEAWELISFL
+478 TKAGAEAWELISFL
-492 GQYSNAIKRAA
+492 GQYSEAIKRAA
-503 ENYDPSVVA
+503 LNYDPSVIA

-522 NQYYAHHRILDDDPA
+522 NQYYAHTRILDKDEA

-555 LALLDVKAPDE
+555 LDLLDIKAPDE

>member
-1 MSEKEQVVSAL
+1 MSDKQQV
-12 AAALPDL
+12 AAALAQALPEMDVK
-19 STAEIADKIER
+19 EIEAKIER
-30 PKDSKNGDFAFPAFF
+30 PKDSSNGDYAFSTFF

-57 SQDIVAKVDQSGFD
+57 ASELVEKVDQNGFE

-81 FYLNKAKVG
+81 FFLDKAQVG
-90 ANILEEILNDPEHY
+90 AKILQTILADPEHY
-104 GELDLGHQANVPI
+104 GEIDLGHQSNVTI

-137 IGESIARILE
+137 IGEAVARILE
-147 KVNYHLIRVDYLG
+147 KVNYNLIWIDYLG
-160 DWGTQFGKMMAA
+160 DWGTQFGKLMAA
-172 YKMWGDSQE
+172 YEMWGDEAE
-181 VQDGLKNDPINTLLK
+181 VKKDPINTLLK
-196 LYVRINTEAEE
+196 YYVRINNEADE
-207 HPEYTDAGREW
+207 HPEYTEAGRDW
-218 FAKLEHGDKEAWRLW
+218 FAKLEHGDEEAWRLW
-233 HWFRD
+233 HWFREV
-238 ISLQRFQRVYDML
+238 SLERFQRVYKML
-251 DVKFDSFNGEAFS
+251 DVNFDSFNGEAFS
-264 AQKMDE
+264 AQKMEE
-270 PIQLLRDKDLLT
+270 PIQLLRDKDLL
-282 KSRGAEIV
+282 KPSRGAEIV

-322 KRMYGFAKSLYVV
+322 KRMYGHAKSLYVV
-335 GAEQEVYFKQLRM
+335 GAEQETYFKQLRA
-348 ALKKM
+348 ALKEM
-353 GFNWWDQITHISFG
+353 GFNWWDQIEHISFG

-390 NDSVD
+390 NDSID
-395 LARKQIS
+395 LARKQIA
-402 EKNPNLKNPDEVA
+402 EKNPDLENADEVA
-415 KQVGIGA
+415 KEVGVGA

-450 GPYVQYARARAGS
+450 GPYVQYARARAES

-471 DFSNVDL
+471 DFSDVDL
-478 SQVGDEAWELISFL
+478 TKAGAEAWELISFL
-492 GQYSNAIKRAA
+492 GQYSEAIKRAA
-503 ENYDPSVVA
+503 LNYDPSVIA

-522 NQYYAHHRILDDDPA
+522 NQYYAHTRILDKDEA

-555 LALLDVKAPDE
+555 LDLLDIKAPDE

>member
-1 MSEKEQVVSAL
+1 MSDKQQV
-12 AAALPDL
+12 AAALAQALPEMDVK
-19 STAEIADKIER
+19 EIEAKIER
-30 PKDSKNGDFAFPAFF
+30 PKDSSNGDYAFPTFF

-57 SQDIVAKVDQSGFD
+57 ASELVEKVDQDGFE

-81 FYLNKAKVG
+81 FSLDKAQVG
-90 ANILEEILNDPEHY
+90 AKILQTILADPEHY
-104 GELDLGHQANVPI
+104 GEIDLGHEANVTI

-137 IGESIARILE
+137 IGEAVARILE
-147 KVNYHLIRVDYLG
+147 KVNYNLIRIDYLG
-160 DWGTQFGKMMAA
+160 DWGTQFGKLMAA
-172 YKMWGDSQE
+172 YEMWGDEAE
-181 VQDGLKNDPINTLLK
+181 VKKDPINTLLK
-196 LYVRINTEAEE
+196 YYVRINNEADE
-207 HPEYTDAGREW
+207 HPEYTEAGRNW
-218 FAKLEHGDKEAWRLW
+218 FAKLEHGDEEAWRLW
-233 HWFRD
+233 HWFREV
-238 ISLQRFQRVYDML
+238 SLERFQRVYKML
-251 DVKFDSFNGEAFS
+251 DVNFDSFNGEAFS
-264 AQKMDE
+264 AQKMEE
-270 PIQLLRDKDLLT
+270 PIQLLRDKDLL
-282 KSRGAEIV
+282 KPSRGAEIV

-322 KRMYGFAKSLYVV
+322 KRMYGHAKSLYVV
-335 GAEQEVYFKQLRM
+335 GAEQETYFKQLRA
-348 ALKKM
+348 ALKEM
-353 GFNWWDQITHISFG
+353 GFNWWDQIEHISFG

-390 NDSVD
+390 NDSID
-395 LARKQIS
+395 LARKQIA
-402 EKNPNLKNPDEVA
+402 EKNPDLENVDEVA
-415 KQVGIGA
+415 KEVGVGA

-439 LEDVVKFEGET
+439 REDVVKFEGET
-450 GPYVQYARARAGS
+450 GPYVQYARARAES

-471 DFSNVDL
+471 DFSDVDL
-478 SQVGDEAWELISFL
+478 TKAGAEAWELISFL
-492 GQYSNAIKRAA
+492 GQYSEAIKRAA
-503 ENYDPSVVA
+503 LNYDPSVIA

-522 NQYYAHHRILDDDPA
+522 NQYYAHTRILNKDEA

-555 LALLDVKAPDE
+555 LDLLDIKAPDE

>member
-1 MSEKEQVVSAL
+1 MSDKQQV
-12 AAALPDL
+12 AAALAQALPEMDVK
-19 STAEIADKIER
+19 EIEAKIER
-30 PKDSKNGDFAFPAFF
+30 PKDSSNGDYAFPTFF

-57 SQDIVAKVDQSGFD
+57 ASELVEKVDQNGFE

-81 FYLNKAKVG
+81 FFLDKAQVG
-90 ANILEEILNDPEHY
+90 AKILQTILADPEHY
-104 GELDLGHQANVPI
+104 GEIDLGHQSNVTI

-137 IGESIARILE
+137 IGEAVARILE
-147 KVNYHLIRVDYLG
+147 KVNYNLMRIDYLG
-160 DWGTQFGKMMAA
+160 DWGTQCGKLMAA
-172 YKMWGDSQE
+172 YEMWGDEAE
-181 VQDGLKNDPINTLLK
+181 VKKDPINTLLK
-196 LYVRINTEAEE
+196 YYVRINNEADE
-207 HPEYTDAGREW
+207 HPEYTEAGRNW
-218 FAKLEHGDKEAWRLW
+218 FAKLEHGDEEAWRLW
-233 HWFRD
+233 HWFREV
-238 ISLQRFQRVYDML
+238 SLERFQRVYKML
-251 DVKFDSFNGEAFS
+251 DVNFDSFNGEAFS
-264 AQKMDE
+264 AQKMEE
-270 PIQLLRDKDLLT
+270 PIQLLRDKNLL
-282 KSRGAEIV
+282 KPSRGAEIV

-322 KRMYGFAKSLYVV
+322 KRMYGHAKSLYVV
-335 GAEQEVYFKQLRM
+335 GAEQETYFKQLRA
-348 ALKKM
+348 ALKEM
-353 GFNWWDQITHISFG
+353 GFNWWDQIEHISFG

-390 NDSVD
+390 NDSID
-395 LARKQIS
+395 LARKQIA
-402 EKNPNLKNPDEVA
+402 EKNPDLENADEVA
-415 KQVGIGA
+415 KEVGVGA

-450 GPYVQYARARAGS
+450 GPYVQYARARAES

-471 DFSNVDL
+471 DFSDVDL
-478 SQVGDEAWELISFL
+478 TKAGAEAWELISFL
-492 GQYSNAIKRAA
+492 GQYSEAIKRAA
-503 ENYDPSVVA
+503 LNYDPSVIA

-522 NQYYAHHRILDDDPA
+522 NQYYAHTRILDKDEA

-555 LALLDVKAPDE
+555 LDLLDIKAPDE

>member
-1 MSEKEQVVSAL
+1 MSDKQQV
-12 AAALPDL
+12 AAALAQALPEMDVK
-19 STAEIADKIER
+19 EIEAKIER
-30 PKDSKNGDFAFPAFF
+30 PKDSSNGDYAFPTFF

-57 SQDIVAKVDQSGFD
+57 ASELVEKVDQDGFE

-81 FYLNKAKVG
+81 FFLDKAQVG
-90 ANILEEILNDPEHY
+90 AKILQTILADPEHY
-104 GELDLGHQANVPI
+104 GEIDLGHQSNVTI

-137 IGESIARILE
+137 IGEAVARILE
-147 KVNYHLIRVDYLG
+147 KVNYNLIRIDYLG
-160 DWGTQFGKMMAA
+160 DWGTQFGKLMAA
-172 YKMWGDSQE
+172 YEMWGDEAE
-181 VQDGLKNDPINTLLK
+181 VKKDPINTLLK
-196 LYVRINTEAEE
+196 YYVRINNEADE
-207 HPEYTDAGREW
+207 HPEYTEAGRDW
-218 FAKLEHGDKEAWRLW
+218 FAKLEHGDEEAWRLW
-233 HWFRD
+233 HWFREV
-238 ISLQRFQRVYDML
+238 SLERFQRVYKML
-251 DVKFDSFNGEAFS
+251 DVNFDSFNGEAFS
-264 AQKMDE
+264 AQKMEE
-270 PIQLLRDKDLLT
+270 PIQLLRDKNLL
-282 KSRGAEIV
+282 KPSRGAEIV

-322 KRMYGFAKSLYVV
+322 KRMYGHAKSLYVV
-335 GAEQEVYFKQLRM
+335 GAEQETYFKQLRA
-348 ALKKM
+348 ALKEM
-353 GFNWWDQITHISFG
+353 GFNWWDQIEHISFG

-390 NDSVD
+390 NDSID
-395 LARKQIS
+395 LARKQIA
-402 EKNPNLKNPDEVA
+402 EKNPDLENADEVA
-415 KQVGIGA
+415 KEVGVGA

-450 GPYVQYARARAGS
+450 GPYVQYARARAES

-471 DFSNVDL
+471 DFSDVDL
-478 SQVGDEAWELISFL
+478 TKAGAEAWELISFL
-492 GQYSNAIKRAA
+492 GQYSEAIKRAA
-503 ENYDPSVVA
+503 LNYDPSVIA

-522 NQYYAHHRILDDDPA
+522 NQYYAHTRILDKDEA

-546 AVSDVLKSA
+546 AVSAVLKSA
-555 LALLDVKAPDE
+555 LDLLDIKAPDE

>member
-1 MSEKEQVVSAL
+1 MSDKQQV
-12 AAALPDL
+12 AAALAQALPEMDVK
-19 STAEIADKIER
+19 EIEAKIER
-30 PKDSKNGDFAFPAFF
+30 PKDSSNGDYAFPTFF

-57 SQDIVAKVDQSGFD
+57 ASELVEKVDQDGFE

-81 FYLNKAKVG
+81 FFLDKAQVG
-90 ANILEEILNDPEHY
+90 AKILQTILADPEHY
-104 GELDLGHQANVPI
+104 GEIDLGHEANITI

-137 IGESIARILE
+137 IGEAVARILE
-147 KVNYHLIRVDYLG
+147 KVNYNLIRIDYLG
-160 DWGTQFGKMMAA
+160 DWGTQFGKLMAA
-172 YKMWGDSQE
+172 YEMWGDEAE
-181 VQDGLKNDPINTLLK
+181 VKKDPINTLLK
-196 LYVRINTEAEE
+196 YYVRINNEADE
-207 HPEYTDAGREW
+207 HPEYTEAGRNW
-218 FAKLEHGDKEAWRLW
+218 FAKLEHGDEEAWRLW
-233 HWFRD
+233 HWFREV
-238 ISLQRFQRVYDML
+238 SLERFQRVYKML
-251 DVKFDSFNGEAFS
+251 DVNFDSFNGEAFS
-264 AQKMDE
+264 AQKMEE
-270 PIQLLRDKDLLT
+270 PIQLLRDKDLL
-282 KSRGAEIV
+282 KPSRGAEIV

-322 KRMYGFAKSLYVV
+322 KRMYGHAKSLYVV
-335 GAEQEVYFKQLRM
+335 GAEQETYFKQLRA
-348 ALKKM
+348 ALKEM
-353 GFNWWDQITHISFG
+353 GFNWWDQIEHISFG

-390 NDSVD
+390 NDSID
-395 LARKQIS
+395 LARKQIA
-402 EKNPNLKNPDEVA
+402 EKNPDLENADEVA
-415 KQVGIGA
+415 KEVGVGA

-450 GPYVQYARARAGS
+450 GPYVQYARARAES

-471 DFSNVDL
+471 DFSDVDL
-478 SQVGDEAWELISFL
+478 TKAGAEAWELISFL
-492 GQYSNAIKRAA
+492 GQYSEAIKRAA
-503 ENYDPSVVA
+503 LNYDPSVIA

-522 NQYYAHHRILDDDPA
+522 NQYYAHTRILDKDEA

-555 LALLDVKAPDE
+555 LDLLDIKAPDE

>member
-1 MSEKEQVVSAL
+1 MSDKQQV
-12 AAALPDL
+12 AAALAQALPEMDVK
-19 STAEIADKIER
+19 EIEAKIER
-30 PKDSKNGDFAFPAFF
+30 PKDSSNGDYAFPTFF

-57 SQDIVAKVDQSGFD
+57 ASELVEKVDQDGFE

-81 FYLNKAKVG
+81 FFLDKAQVG
-90 ANILEEILNDPEHY
+90 AKILQTILADPEHY
-104 GELDLGHQANVPI
+104 GEIDLGHEANVTI

-137 IGESIARILE
+137 IGEAVARILE
-147 KVNYHLIRVDYLG
+147 KVNYNLIRIDYLG
-160 DWGTQFGKMMAA
+160 DWGTQFGKLMAA
-172 YKMWGDSQE
+172 YEMWGDEAE
-181 VQDGLKNDPINTLLK
+181 VKKDPINTLLK
-196 LYVRINTEAEE
+196 YYVRINNEADE
-207 HPEYTDAGREW
+207 HPEYTEAGRNW
-218 FAKLEHGDKEAWRLW
+218 FAKLEHGDEEAWRLW
-233 HWFRD
+233 HWFREV
-238 ISLQRFQRVYDML
+238 SLERFQRVYKML
-251 DVKFDSFNGEAFS
+251 DVNFDSFNGEAFS
-264 AQKMDE
+264 AQKMEE
-270 PIQLLRDKDLLT
+270 PIQLLRDKDLL
-282 KSRGAEIV
+282 KPSRGAEIV

-322 KRMYGFAKSLYVV
+322 KRVYGHAKSLYVV
-335 GAEQEVYFKQLRM
+335 GAEQETYFKQLRA
-348 ALKKM
+348 ALKEM
-353 GFNWWDQITHISFG
+353 GFNWWDQIEHISFG

-390 NDSVD
+390 NDSID
-395 LARKQIS
+395 LARKQIA
-402 EKNPNLKNPDEVA
+402 EKNPDLENADEVA
-415 KQVGIGA
+415 KEVGVGA

-450 GPYVQYARARAGS
+450 GPYVQYARARAES

-471 DFSNVDL
+471 DFSDVDL
-478 SQVGDEAWELISFL
+478 TKAGAEAWELISFL
-492 GQYSNAIKRAA
+492 GQYSEAIKRAA
-503 ENYDPSVVA
+503 LNYDPSVIA

-522 NQYYAHHRILDDDPA
+522 NQYYAHTRILDKDEA

-555 LALLDVKAPDE
+555 LDLLDIKAPDE

>member
-1 MSEKEQVVSAL
+1 MSDKQQV
-12 AAALPDL
+12 AAALAQALPEMDVK
-19 STAEIADKIER
+19 EIEAKIER
-30 PKDSKNGDFAFPAFF
+30 PKDSSNGDYAFPTFF

-57 SQDIVAKVDQSGFD
+57 ASELVEKVDQDGFE

-81 FYLNKAKVG
+81 FFLDKAQVG
-90 ANILEEILNDPEHY
+90 AKILQTILADPEHY
-104 GELDLGHQANVPI
+104 GEIDLGHQSNVTI

-137 IGESIARILE
+137 IGEAVARILE
-147 KVNYHLIRVDYLG
+147 KVNYNLIRIDYLG
-160 DWGTQFGKMMAA
+160 DWGTQFGKLMAA
-172 YKMWGDSQE
+172 YEMWGDEAE
-181 VQDGLKNDPINTLLK
+181 VKKDPINTLLK
-196 LYVRINTEAEE
+196 YYVRINNEADE
-207 HPEYTDAGREW
+207 HPEYTEAGRDW
-218 FAKLEHGDKEAWRLW
+218 FAKLEHGDEEAWRLW
-233 HWFRD
+233 HWFREV
-238 ISLQRFQRVYDML
+238 SLERFQRVYKML
-251 DVKFDSFNGEAFS
+251 DVNFDSFNGEAFS
-264 AQKMDE
+264 AQKMEE
-270 PIQLLRDKDLLT
+270 PIQLLRDKDLL
-282 KSRGAEIV
+282 KPSRGAEIV

-322 KRMYGFAKSLYVV
+322 KRVYGHAKSLYVV
-335 GAEQEVYFKQLRM
+335 GAEQETYFKQLRA
-348 ALKKM
+348 ALKEM
-353 GFNWWDQITHISFG
+353 GFNWWDQIEHISFG

-390 NDSVD
+390 NDSID
-395 LARKQIS
+395 LARKQIA
-402 EKNPNLKNPDEVA
+402 EKNPDLENADEVA
-415 KQVGIGA
+415 KEVGVGA

-450 GPYVQYARARAGS
+450 GPYVQYARARAES

-471 DFSNVDL
+471 DFSDVDL
-478 SQVGDEAWELISFL
+478 TKGGAEAWELISFL
-492 GQYSNAIKRAA
+492 GQYSEAIKRAA
-503 ENYDPSVVA
+503 LNYDPSVIA

-522 NQYYAHHRILDDDPA
+522 NQYYAHTRILDKDEA

-555 LALLDVKAPDE
+555 LDLLDIKAPDE

>member
-1 MSEKEQVVSAL
+1 MSDKQQV
-12 AAALPDL
+12 AAALAQALPEMDVK
-19 STAEIADKIER
+19 EIEAKIER
-30 PKDSKNGDFAFPAFF
+30 PKDSSNGDYAFPTFF

-57 SQDIVAKVDQSGFD
+57 ASELVEKVDQDGFE

-81 FYLNKAKVG
+81 FFLDKAQVG
-90 ANILEEILNDPEHY
+90 AKILQTILADPEHY
-104 GELDLGHQANVPI
+104 GEIDLGHQSNVTI

-137 IGESIARILE
+137 IGEAVARILE
-147 KVNYHLIRVDYLG
+147 KVNYNLIRIDYLG
-160 DWGTQFGKMMAA
+160 DWGTQFGKLMAA
-172 YKMWGDSQE
+172 YEMWGDE
-181 VQDGLKNDPINTLLK
+181 VEVKKDPINTLLK
-196 LYVRINTEAEE
+196 YYVRINNEADE
-207 HPEYTDAGREW
+207 HPEYTEAGRDW
-218 FAKLEHGDKEAWRLW
+218 FAKLEHGDEEAWRLW
-233 HWFRD
+233 HWFREV
-238 ISLQRFQRVYDML
+238 SLERFQRVYKML
-251 DVKFDSFNGEAFS
+251 DVNFDSFNGEAFS
-264 AQKMDE
+264 AQKMEE
-270 PIQLLRDKDLLT
+270 PIQLLRDKDLL
-282 KSRGAEIV
+282 KPSRGAEIV

-322 KRMYGFAKSLYVV
+322 KRMYGHAKSLYVV
-335 GAEQEVYFKQLRM
+335 GAEQETYFKQLRA
-348 ALKKM
+348 ALKEM
-353 GFNWWDQITHISFG
+353 GFNWWDQIEHISFG

-390 NDSVD
+390 NDSID
-395 LARKQIS
+395 LARKQIA
-402 EKNPNLKNPDEVA
+402 EKNPDLENADEVA
-415 KQVGIGA
+415 KEVGVGA

-450 GPYVQYARARAGS
+450 GPYVQYARARAES

-471 DFSNVDL
+471 DFSDVNL
-478 SQVGDEAWELISFL
+478 TKAGAEAWELISFL
-492 GQYSNAIKRAA
+492 GQYSEAIKRAA
-503 ENYDPSVVA
+503 LNYDPSVIA

-522 NQYYAHHRILDDDPA
+522 NQYYAHTRILDKDEA

-555 LALLDVKAPDE
+555 LDLLDIKAPDE

>member
-1 MSEKEQVVSAL
+1 MSDKKQV
-12 AAALPDL
+12 AAALAQALPEMDVK
-19 STAEIADKIER
+19 EIEAKIER
-30 PKDSKNGDFAFPAFF
+30 PKDSSNGDYAFPTFF

-57 SQDIVAKVDQSGFD
+57 ASELVEKVNQDGFE

-81 FYLNKAKVG
+81 FFLDKAQVG
-90 ANILEEILNDPEHY
+90 AKILQTILTDPEHY
-104 GELDLGHQANVPI
+104 GELDLGHQANVTI

-137 IGESIARILE
+137 IGEAVARILE
-147 KVNYHLIRVDYLG
+147 KVNYNLIRIDYLG
-160 DWGTQFGKMMAA
+160 DWGTQFGKLMAA
-172 YKMWGDSQE
+172 YEMWGDEAE
-181 VQDGLKNDPINTLLK
+181 VKKDPINTLLK
-196 LYVRINTEAEE
+196 YYVRINNEADE
-207 HPEYTDAGREW
+207 HPEYTEAGRNW
-218 FAKLEHGDKEAWRLW
+218 FAKLEHGDEEAWRLW
-233 HWFRD
+233 HWFREV
-238 ISLQRFQRVYDML
+238 SLERFQRVYKML
-251 DVKFDSFNGEAFS
+251 DVNFDSFNGEAFS
-264 AQKMDE
+264 AQKMEE
-270 PIQLLRDKDLLT
+270 PIQLLRDKNLL
-282 KSRGAEIV
+282 KSSRGAEIV

-322 KRMYGFAKSLYVV
+322 KRMYGHAKSLYVV
-335 GAEQEVYFKQLRM
+335 GAEQETYFKQLRA
-348 ALKKM
+348 ALKEM
-353 GFNWWDQITHISFG
+353 GFNWWNQIEHISFG

-390 NDSVD
+390 NDSID
-395 LARKQIS
+395 LARKQIE
-402 EKNPNLKNPDEVA
+402 EKNPDLKNADEVA
-415 KQVGIGA
+415 KEVGVGA

-450 GPYVQYARARAGS
+450 GPYVQYARARAES

-478 SQVGDEAWELISFL
+478 TMAGAEAWELISFL
-492 GQYSNAIKRAA
+492 GQYSEAIKRAA
-503 ENYDPSVVA
+503 VNYDPSVIA
-512 KYALELAKKF
+512 KYALEVAKKF
-522 NQYYAHHRILDDDPA
+522 NQYYAHTRILEDNEA

-555 LALLDVKAPDE
+555 LDLLDIKAPDE

>member
-1 MSEKEQVVSAL
+1 MSDKQQV
-12 AAALPDL
+12 AAALAQALPEMDVK
-19 STAEIADKIER
+19 EIEAKIER
-30 PKDSKNGDFAFPAFF
+30 PKDSSNGDYAFPTFF

-57 SQDIVAKVDQSGFD
+57 ASELVEKVDQNGFE

-81 FYLNKAKVG
+81 FFLDKAQVG
-90 ANILEEILNDPEHY
+90 AKILQTILADPEHY
-104 GELDLGHQANVPI
+104 GEIDLGHQSNVTI

-137 IGESIARILE
+137 IGEAVARILE
-147 KVNYHLIRVDYLG
+147 KVNYNLIRIDYLG
-160 DWGTQFGKMMAA
+160 DWGTQFGKLMAA
-172 YKMWGDSQE
+172 YEMWGDEAE
-181 VQDGLKNDPINTLLK
+181 VKKDPINTLLK
-196 LYVRINTEAEE
+196 YYVRINNEADE
-207 HPEYTDAGREW
+207 HPEYTEAGRNW
-218 FAKLEHGDKEAWRLW
+218 FAKLEHGDEEAWRLW
-233 HWFRD
+233 HWFREV
-238 ISLQRFQRVYDML
+238 SLERFQRVYKML
-251 DVKFDSFNGEAFS
+251 DVNFDSFNGEAFS
-264 AQKMDE
+264 AQKMEE
-270 PIQLLRDKDLLT
+270 PIQLLRDKDLL
-282 KSRGAEIV
+282 KPSRGAEIV

-322 KRMYGFAKSLYVV
+322 KRMYGHAKSLYVV
-335 GAEQEVYFKQLRM
+335 GAEQETYFKQLRA
-348 ALKKM
+348 ALKEM
-353 GFNWWDQITHISFG
+353 GFNWWDQIEHISFG

-390 NDSVD
+390 NDSID
-395 LARKQIS
+395 LARKQIA
-402 EKNPNLKNPDEVA
+402 EKNPDLENADEVA
-415 KQVGIGA
+415 KEVGVSA

-450 GPYVQYARARAGS
+450 GPYVQYARARAES

-471 DFSNVDL
+471 DFSDVDL
-478 SQVGDEAWELISFL
+478 TKAGAEAWELISFL
-492 GQYSNAIKRAA
+492 GQYSEAIKRAA
-503 ENYDPSVVA
+503 LNYDPSVIA

-522 NQYYAHHRILDDDPA
+522 NQYYAHTRILDKDEA

-555 LALLDVKAPDE
+555 LDLLDIKAPDE

>member
-1 MSEKEQVVSAL
+1 MSDKQQV
-12 AAALPDL
+12 AAALAQALPEMDVK
-19 STAEIADKIER
+19 EIEAKIER
-30 PKDSKNGDFAFPAFF
+30 PKDSSNGDYAFPTFF

-57 SQDIVAKVDQSGFD
+57 ASELVEKVDQDGFE

-81 FYLNKAKVG
+81 FFLDKAQVG
-90 ANILEEILNDPEHY
+90 AKILQTILADPEHY
-104 GELDLGHQANVPI
+104 GEIDLGHQSNVTI

-137 IGESIARILE
+137 IGEAVARILE
-147 KVNYHLIRVDYLG
+147 KVNYKLIRIDYLG
-160 DWGTQFGKMMAA
+160 DWGTQFGKLMAA
-172 YKMWGDSQE
+172 YEMWGDEAE
-181 VQDGLKNDPINTLLK
+181 VKKDPINTLLK
-196 LYVRINTEAEE
+196 YYVRINNEADE
-207 HPEYTDAGREW
+207 HPEYTEAGRNW
-218 FAKLEHGDKEAWRLW
+218 FAKLEHGDEEAWRLW
-233 HWFRD
+233 HWFREV
-238 ISLQRFQRVYDML
+238 SLERFQRVYKML
-251 DVKFDSFNGEAFS
+251 DVNFDSFNGEAFS
-264 AQKMDE
+264 AQKMEE
-270 PIQLLRDKDLLT
+270 PIQLLRDKNLL
-282 KSRGAEIV
+282 KPSRGAEIV

-322 KRMYGFAKSLYVV
+322 KRMYGHAKSLYVV
-335 GAEQEVYFKQLRM
+335 GAEQETYFKQLRA
-348 ALKKM
+348 ALKEM
-353 GFNWWDQITHISFG
+353 GFNWWDQIEHISFG

-390 NDSVD
+390 NDSID
-395 LARKQIS
+395 LARKQIA
-402 EKNPNLKNPDEVA
+402 EKNPDLENADEVA
-415 KQVGIGA
+415 KEVGVGA

-450 GPYVQYARARAGS
+450 GPYVQYARARAES

-471 DFSNVDL
+471 DFSDVDL
-478 SQVGDEAWELISFL
+478 TKAGAEAWELISFL
-492 GQYSNAIKRAA
+492 GQYSEAIKRAA
-503 ENYDPSVVA
+503 LNYDPSVIA

-522 NQYYAHHRILDDDPA
+522 NQYYAHTRILDKDEA

-555 LALLDVKAPDE
+555 LDLLDIKAPDE

>member
-1 MSEKEQVVSAL
+1 MSDKQQAL
-12 AAALPDL
+12 AQALPEMDVK
-19 STAEIADKIER
+19 EIEAKIER
-30 PKDSKNGDFAFPAFF
+30 PKDSSNGDYAFPTFF

-57 SQDIVAKVDQSGFD
+57 ASELVEKVDQNGFE

-81 FYLNKAKVG
+81 FFLDKAQVG
-90 ANILEEILNDPEHY
+90 AKILQTILADPEHY
-104 GELDLGHQANVPI
+104 GEIDLGHQSNVTI

-137 IGESIARILE
+137 IGEAVARILE
-147 KVNYHLIRVDYLG
+147 KVNYNLIRIDYLG
-160 DWGTQFGKMMAA
+160 DWGTQFGKLMAA
-172 YKMWGDSQE
+172 YEMWGDEAE
-181 VQDGLKNDPINTLLK
+181 VKKDPINTLLK
-196 LYVRINTEAEE
+196 YYVRINNEADE
-207 HPEYTDAGREW
+207 HPEYTEAGRDW
-218 FAKLEHGDKEAWRLW
+218 FAKLEHGDEEAWRLW
-233 HWFRD
+233 HWFREV
-238 ISLQRFQRVYDML
+238 SLERFQRVYKML
-251 DVKFDSFNGEAFS
+251 DVNFDSFNGEAFS
-264 AQKMDE
+264 AQKMEE
-270 PIQLLRDKDLLT
+270 PIQLLRDKDLL
-282 KSRGAEIV
+282 KPSRGAEIV

-322 KRMYGFAKSLYVV
+322 KRMYGHAKSLYVV
-335 GAEQEVYFKQLRM
+335 GAEQETYFKQLRA
-348 ALKKM
+348 ALKEM
-353 GFNWWDQITHISFG
+353 GFNWWDQIEHISFG

-390 NDSVD
+390 NDSID
-395 LARKQIS
+395 LARKQIA
-402 EKNPNLKNPDEVA
+402 EKNPDLENADEVA
-415 KQVGIGA
+415 KEVGVGA

-450 GPYVQYARARAGS
+450 GPYVQYARARAES

-471 DFSNVDL
+471 DFSDVDL
-478 SQVGDEAWELISFL
+478 TKAGAEAWELISFL
-492 GQYSNAIKRAA
+492 GQYSEAIKRAA
-503 ENYDPSVVA
+503 LNYDPSVIA

-522 NQYYAHHRILDDDPA
+522 NQYYAHTRILDKDEA

-555 LALLDVKAPDE
+555 LDLLDIKAPDE

>member
-1 MSEKEQVVSAL
+1 MSDKQQV
-12 AAALPDL
+12 AAALAQALPEMDVK
-19 STAEIADKIER
+19 EIEAKIER
-30 PKDSKNGDFAFPAFF
+30 PKDSSNGDYAFPTFF

-57 SQDIVAKVDQSGFD
+57 ASELVEKVDQDGFE

-81 FYLNKAKVG
+81 FFLDKAQVG
-90 ANILEEILNDPEHY
+90 AKILQTILADPEHY
-104 GELDLGHQANVPI
+104 GEIDLGHEANVTI

-137 IGESIARILE
+137 IGEAVARILE
-147 KVNYHLIRVDYLG
+147 KVNYNLIRIDYLG
-160 DWGTQFGKMMAA
+160 DWGTQFGKLMAA
-172 YKMWGDSQE
+172 YEMWGDEAE
-181 VQDGLKNDPINTLLK
+181 VKKDPINTLLK
-196 LYVRINTEAEE
+196 YYVRINNEADE
-207 HPEYTDAGREW
+207 HPEYTEAGRNW
-218 FAKLEHGDKEAWRLW
+218 FAKLEHGDEEAWRLW
-233 HWFRD
+233 HWFREV
-238 ISLQRFQRVYDML
+238 SLERFQRVYKML
-251 DVKFDSFNGEAFS
+251 DVNFDSFNGEAFS
-264 AQKMDE
+264 AQKMEE
-270 PIQLLRDKDLLT
+270 PIQLLRDKDLL
-282 KSRGAEIV
+282 KPSRGAEIV

-322 KRMYGFAKSLYVV
+322 KRMYGHAKSLYVV
-335 GAEQEVYFKQLRM
+335 GAEQETYFKQLRA
-348 ALKKM
+348 ALKEM
-353 GFNWWDQITHISFG
+353 GFNWWDQIEHISFG

-390 NDSVD
+390 NDSID
-395 LARKQIS
+395 LARKQIA
-402 EKNPNLKNPDEVA
+402 EKNPDLENADEVA
-415 KQVGIGA
+415 KEVGVGA

-450 GPYVQYARARAGS
+450 GPYVQYARARAES

-471 DFSNVDL
+471 DFSDVDL
-478 SQVGDEAWELISFL
+478 TKAGAEAWELISFL
-492 GQYSNAIKRAA
+492 GQYSEAIKRAA
-503 ENYDPSVVA
+503 LNYDPSVIA

-522 NQYYAHHRILDDDPA
+522 NQYYAHTRILDKDEA
-537 QPARLALTQ
+537 QPARSALTQ

-555 LALLDVKAPDE
+555 LDLLDIKAPDE

>member
-1 MSEKEQVVSAL
+1 MSDKQQV
-12 AAALPDL
+12 AAALAQALPEMDVK
-19 STAEIADKIER
+19 EIEAKIER
-30 PKDSKNGDFAFPAFF
+30 PKDSSNGDYAFPTFF

-57 SQDIVAKVDQSGFD
+57 ASELVEKVDQNGFE

-81 FYLNKAKVG
+81 FFLDKAQVG
-90 ANILEEILNDPEHY
+90 AKILQTILADPEHY
-104 GELDLGHQANVPI
+104 GEIDLGHQSNVTI

-137 IGESIARILE
+137 IGEAVARILE
-147 KVNYHLIRVDYLG
+147 KVNYNLIRIDYLG
-160 DWGTQFGKMMAA
+160 DWGTQFGKLMAA
-172 YKMWGDSQE
+172 YEMWGDEAE
-181 VQDGLKNDPINTLLK
+181 VKKDPINTLLK
-196 LYVRINTEAEE
+196 YYVRINNEAYE
-207 HPEYTDAGREW
+207 HPEYTEAGRNW
-218 FAKLEHGDKEAWRLW
+218 FAKLEHGDEEAWRLW
-233 HWFRD
+233 HWFREV
-238 ISLQRFQRVYDML
+238 SLERFQRVYKML
-251 DVKFDSFNGEAFS
+251 DVNFDSFNGEAFS
-264 AQKMDE
+264 AQKMEE
-270 PIQLLRDKDLLT
+270 PIQLLRDKNLL
-282 KSRGAEIV
+282 KPSRGAEIV

-322 KRMYGFAKSLYVV
+322 KRMYGHAKSLYVV
-335 GAEQEVYFKQLRM
+335 GAEQETYFKQLRA
-348 ALKKM
+348 ALKEM
-353 GFNWWDQITHISFG
+353 GFNWWDQIEHISFG

-390 NDSVD
+390 NDSID
-395 LARKQIS
+395 LARKQIA
-402 EKNPNLKNPDEVA
+402 EKNPDLENADEVA
-415 KQVGIGA
+415 KEVGVGA

-450 GPYVQYARARAGS
+450 GPYVQYARARAES

-471 DFSNVDL
+471 DFSDVDL
-478 SQVGDEAWELISFL
+478 TKAGAEAWELISFL
-492 GQYSNAIKRAA
+492 GQYSEAIKRAA
-503 ENYDPSVVA
+503 LNYDPSVIA

-522 NQYYAHHRILDDDPA
+522 NQYYAHTRILDKDEA

-555 LALLDVKAPDE
+555 LDLLDIKAPDE

>member
-1 MSEKEQVVSAL
+1 MSDKQQV
-12 AAALPDL
+12 AAALAQALPEMDVK
-19 STAEIADKIER
+19 EIEAKIER
-30 PKDSKNGDFAFPAFF
+30 PKDSSNGDYAFPTFF

-57 SQDIVAKVDQSGFD
+57 ASELVEKVDQNGFE

-81 FYLNKAKVG
+81 FFLDKAQVG
-90 ANILEEILNDPEHY
+90 AKILQTILADPEHY
-104 GELDLGHQANVPI
+104 GEIDLGHQSNVTI

-137 IGESIARILE
+137 IGEAVARILE
-147 KVNYHLIRVDYLG
+147 KVNYNLIRIDYLG
-160 DWGTQFGKMMAA
+160 DWGTQFGKLMAA
-172 YKMWGDSQE
+172 YEMWGDEAE
-181 VQDGLKNDPINTLLK
+181 VKKDPINTLLK
-196 LYVRINTEAEE
+196 YYVRINNEADE
-207 HPEYTDAGREW
+207 HPEYTEAGRNW
-218 FAKLEHGDKEAWRLW
+218 FAKLEHGDEEAWRLW
-233 HWFRD
+233 HWFREV
-238 ISLQRFQRVYDML
+238 SLERFQRVYKML
-251 DVKFDSFNGEAFS
+251 DVNFDSFNGEAFS
-264 AQKMDE
+264 AQKMEE
-270 PIQLLRDKDLLT
+270 PIQLLRDKNLL
-282 KSRGAEIV
+282 KPSRGAEIV

-322 KRMYGFAKSLYVV
+322 KRMYGHAKSLYVV
-335 GAEQEVYFKQLRM
+335 GAEQETYFKQLRA
-348 ALKKM
+348 ALKEM
-353 GFNWWDQITHISFG
+353 GFNWWDQIEHISFG

-390 NDSVD
+390 NDSID
-395 LARKQIS
+395 LARKQIA
-402 EKNPNLKNPDEVA
+402 EKNPDLENADEVA
-415 KQVGIGA
+415 KEVGVGA

-450 GPYVQYARARAGS
+450 GPYVQYARARAES

-471 DFSNVDL
+471 DFSDIDL
-478 SQVGDEAWELISFL
+478 TKAGAEAWELISFL
-492 GQYSNAIKRAA
+492 GQYSEAIKRAA
-503 ENYDPSVVA
+503 LNYDPSVIA

-522 NQYYAHHRILDDDPA
+522 NQYYAHTRILDKDEA

-555 LALLDVKAPDE
+555 LDLLDIKAPDE